1 MKASVVEHATAR
13 RRARDLY
20 TPDIELTLAKA
31 NLGSFCSIARKQNLT
46 ERIDCFFDFIFLESS
61 LDCHSIGSRRREGRV
76 VAIGLRGQLRGVLRI
91 RKILAPNPEI
101 PERINGGKF
110 NLSIQK

>member
-31 NLGSFCSIARKQNLT
+31 NLGSFNGPDLLF
-46 ERIDCFFDFIFLESS
+46 DCPQTKPHE
-61 LDCHSIGSRRREGRV
+61 
-76 VAIGLRGQLRGVLRI
+76 
-91 RKILAPNPEI
+91 KN
-101 PERINGGKF
+101 
-110 NLSIQK
+110 